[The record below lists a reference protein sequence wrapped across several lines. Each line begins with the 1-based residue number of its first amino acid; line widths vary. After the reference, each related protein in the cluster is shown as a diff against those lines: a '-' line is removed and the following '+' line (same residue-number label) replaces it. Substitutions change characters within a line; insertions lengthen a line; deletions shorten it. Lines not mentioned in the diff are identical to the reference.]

1 MVKAIWFRKA
11 TIKAMSKPGFRE
23 WLAVGKA
30 LRGKNLLRHEG
41 PYRLTAGFER
51 NFADHM
57 GSGHALALTSGTVGL
72 HAAMTAIGV
81 GPGDEVIV
89 PAYTWIA
96 SAAAPAL
103 AGAVPILADIDE
115 TLTLN
120 PVDLERKI
128 TPHTKAII
136 AVHMVN
142 APCNMDAIMDIAR
155 RHSLMVVEDSCQAV
169 GVDYKGRKCGTFGQ
183 VGVYSFNHYK
193 NMTIGEGGAVVTNDP
208 VLFSRLMNFHDLGI
222 WARDGYEAG
231 NNPAFL
237 ASHSRVTEVQ
247 GAMLG
252 VQLSRLSRSIARI
265 KRNCKAIEQVLRDAG
280 GIRISPHND
289 PGNAATMTVSFDTE
303 AEAEAFGQRP
313 GVHRIY
319 DNSKH
324 VYTNWDPIL
333 NQRTAHPAMNPWAWA
348 RRPISYDEHT
358 CARTLDIMRRTCRI
372 TINPGWSAML
382 SRTLAKNLW
391 TPNAQAGTA
400 YRIIARLKGG

>member
-1 MVKAIWFRKA
+1 
-11 TIKAMSKPGFRE
+11 MSKPGIRE
-23 WLAVGKA
+23 WLATGKA

-41 PYRLTAGFER
+41 PYQLTTGFER
-51 NFADHM
+51 HFAEHM
-57 GSGHALALTSGTVGL
+57 GASHALALTSGTVAL

-103 AGAVPILADIDE
+103 AGAVPVLADIDE
-115 TLTLN
+115 TMTLN
-120 PVDLERKI
+120 PVDLESKI
-128 TPHTKAII
+128 TPYTKAII
-136 AVHMVN
+136 PVHMVN

-169 GVDYKGRKCGTFGQ
+169 GVEYKGRMCGSFGE

-208 VLFSRLMNFHDLGI
+208 ALFSRLMNFHDLGI

-247 GAMLG
+247 GAMLD

-265 KRNCKAIEQVLRDAG
+265 KRNRKVIEQVLRQAG
-280 GIRISPHND
+280 GPRISPHND
-289 PGNAATMTVSFDTE
+289 PDNAATLTVIFDSET
-303 AEAEAFGQRP
+303 EAEAFGHRP

-324 VYTNWDPIL
+324 VYTNWDPII

-348 RRPISYDEHT
+348 RRPISYDETT
-358 CARTLDIMRRTCRI
+358 CARTLDVMRRTCRI
-372 TINPGWSAML
+372 TISPGWSTTVA
-382 SRTLAKNLW
+382 RVLAENLW
-391 TPNAQAGTA
+391 TPDAQAKTA
-400 YRIIARLKGG
+400 YRMINRLKGG

>member
-1 MVKAIWFRKA
+1 
-11 TIKAMSKPGFRE
+11 MSNPGFRE

-41 PYRLTAGFER
+41 PYRLTARFEK

-57 GSGHALALTSGTVGL
+57 GSTQALALTSGTVGL

-120 PVDLERKI
+120 PIDLERKI
-128 TPHTKAII
+128 TPYTKAII

-142 APCNMDAIMDIAR
+142 APCNMDAIMAIAR
-155 RHSLMVVEDSCQAV
+155 RYSLMVVEDACQAV
-169 GVDYKGRKCGTFGQ
+169 GIDYKNRKCGTFGD

-208 VLFSRLMNFHDLGI
+208 ALFSRLMNFHDLGI

-237 ASHSRVTEVQ
+237 ASHSRMTEVQ

-252 VQLSRLSRSIARI
+252 VQLSRLSRNIARI
-265 KRNCKAIEQVLRDAG
+265 KRNRKAIAQVLQDAG

-289 PGNAATMTVSFDTE
+289 PDNAATMTVSFDTE

-372 TINPGWSAML
+372 SINPAWSKML
-382 SRTLAKNLW
+382 SCALAKNLW
-391 TPNAQAGTA
+391 TPNAQATPIYG
-400 YRIIARLKGG
+400 IIARLKGG

>member
-1 MVKAIWFRKA
+1 MERSYKG
-11 TIKAMSKPGFRE
+11 TSLSKPGLRE
-23 WLAVGKA
+23 WLATGKA

-41 PYRLTAGFER
+41 PYELTLGFER
-51 NFADHM
+51 RFAEHM
-57 GSGHALALTSGTVGL
+57 GSRHALTLTSGTVAL

-115 TLTLN
+115 TLTLD

-128 TPHTKAII
+128 TPHTRAII
-136 AVHMVN
+136 PVHMVN
-142 APCNMDAIMDIAR
+142 APCNMDAIMNIAR
-155 RHSLMVVEDSCQAV
+155 RHSLKVVEDACQAV
-169 GVDYKGRKCGTFGQ
+169 GIDYKGRKCGTFGD

-193 NMTIGEGGAVVTNDP
+193 NMTIGEGGAVVTDDSI
-208 VLFSRLMNFHDLGI
+208 LFSRLMNFHDLGI
-222 WARDGYEAG
+222 WSRDGYEAG

-252 VQLSRLSRSIARI
+252 VQLSRLSGNVARL
-265 KRNCKAIEQVLRDAG
+265 KRNRKVIADVLRETG
-280 GIRISPHND
+280 CVRISPHND
-289 PGNAATMTVSFDTE
+289 PDNAATLTVIFDTE
-303 AEAEAFGQRP
+303 AEAEAFGRRP

-324 VYTNWDPIL
+324 VYTNWDPIV
-333 NQRTAHPAMNPWAWA
+333 NKRTAHPAMNPWAWA
-348 RRPISYDEHT
+348 KRPISYDAKT
-358 CARTLDIMRRTCRI
+358 CGRTLDIMRRTCRI
-372 TINPGWSAML
+372 SISPAWPASL
-382 SRTLAKNLW
+382 VRQLAKILW
-391 TPNAQAGTA
+391 MPKVAEGPA
-400 YRIIARLKGG
+400 YRLIAHLKGG